1 MTVAG
6 FEITGPVLVLGLI
19 TGMTYGILA
28 VGLVLV
34 YRANRLI
41 NFAHGEIGAFAAAL
55 LGVAVVQHHIT
66 YWLAFPVA
74 LALGAGTGALTE
86 VAVVRRL
93 RNVPRL
99 MSLVATL
106 GAAQILLALQGVA
119 SAQARTGTLYPQP
132 PGFPSFLLGSLRV
145 TPAYAAMAILSPI
158 VVAAITVFLRYSRY
172 GVVIRAAADNPD
184 PARLASVAA
193 GSPRAAGLRWK
204 AGARFPRPGGGSGLY
219 VILDPSSAS
228 SPWRWHCRCRR

>member
-1 MTVAG
+1 MNLLPGFAVWGFQVPLPIVA
-6 FEITGPVLVLGLI
+6 LGLV
-19 TGMTYGILA
+19 TGATYGVLA

-119 SAQARTGTLYPQP
+119 SAQARTVTHT
-132 PGFPSFLLGSLRV
+132 S
-145 TPAYAAMAILSPI
+145 TPAAVAIRLPFDLVATRATAISSAEGTISRREARPI
-158 VVAAITVFLRYSRY
+158 M
-172 GVVIRAAADNPD
+172 
-184 PARLASVAA
+184 
-193 GSPRAAGLRWK
+193 
-204 AGARFPRPGGGSGLY
+204 
-219 VILDPSSAS
+219 PSSTNTLTM
-228 SPWRWHCRCRR
+228 R